1 MEQIW
6 EYFKPLFTNYVFLS
20 ALISWFLAQIIKVI
34 IGLFNRKGENLLKI
48 FFSTGGM
55 PSSHSSSVMGL
66 CMAAGIKEGLGS
78 TVFAATFVLAG
89 IVMTDASG
97 VRYQTGQQ
105 NIILKRI
112 TQKLFSEDANEINAG
127 LKELVGHTRTQVYAG
142 AALGLVVAIIMK
154 FIMNIPWTPLA

>member
-1 MEQIW
+1 MVFW
-6 EYFKPLFTNYVFLS
+6 EHFKHLFTNYVFLS

-34 IGLFNRKGENLLKI
+34 IGLFNKKEKNLLKI

-55 PSSHSSSVMGL
+55 PSSHSSSVMAL
-66 CMAAGIKEGLGS
+66 CMATGIKVGLGS
-78 TVFAATFVLAG
+78 PVFAVTFVLAG

-127 LKELVGHTRTQVYAG
+127 LKELVGHTHAQVYAG
-142 AALGLVVAIIMK
+142 AALGLAVAIIMK
-154 FIMNIPWTPLA
+154 FIMNIPLATA

>member
-66 CMAAGIKEGLGS
+66 CMAAGIQEGLGS